1 MKKLATILCL
11 VALASGAYAQGLV
24 KFLNSGS
31 TLISY
36 GNEGEPAIGAAQPL
50 GTATYYY
57 ALLIAPLG
65 TSDPLAFTFAGIYAT
80 NTATTTGGRLLG
92 GSANG
97 VAVAGWAAGESR
109 SFEIAG
115 WSASLGNTWNTAW
128 LANRPNTPGNYFGL
142 SGIGAGFAGGTD
154 SNGASIPP
162 LALFGAAPSL
172 TSGFVMTTQVPEPT
186 VMALAGLSA
195 AALMI
200 FRRRK

>member
-11 VALASGAYAQGLV
+11 LALASGAYAQGLV
-24 KFLNSGS
+24 KFLNSGA

-36 GNEGEPAIGAAQPL
+36 GNEGQPAVGAAQPL

-57 ALLIAPLG
+57 ALLIAPMG
-65 TSDPLAFTFAGIYAT
+65 TVDPLAFTFAGIYAT

-115 WSASLGNTWNTAW
+115 WSANLGTTFNSAW
-128 LANRPNTPGNYFGL
+128 LANPPRTAGYFGL

-154 SNGASIPP
+154 SNGASIP
-162 LALFGAAPSL
+162 AMATFGAAPSL
-172 TSGFVMTTQVPEPT
+172 TSGFVMTTAVPEPAT
-186 VMALAGLSA
+186 MALAGLGA